1 MSSARQKPASPAAW
15 VVVTIA
21 VLIVG
26 FVIGAP
32 LASVF
37 VAAFSRGTGAFFS
50 AITAPDAIAALQLT
64 LLTVA
69 IVVPANTVFGLAAA
83 WAITK
88 FEFRGK
94 GILAAIIDLPL
105 AVSPVVA
112 GLMLVL
118 VFGAR
123 GLFGPFLVDS
133 GIKVIFGTP
142 GIVLATMFVTL
153 PFVAR
158 EVIPVMRAC
167 GSDDETAAR
176 SLGAGGWQM
185 LWRVTLPNV
194 RWSLVYGALACAG
207 RSVGEFGAV
216 SVVSG
221 HIRGET
227 NTLSLHVEA
236 LYNEYDQAG
245 AFAVAALLASFSLF
259 ALAARKVIEA
269 RFGGGGGK
277 A

>member
-1 MSSARQKPASPAAW
+1 MSARRKPDSAAAW
-15 VVVTIA
+15 VI
-21 VLIVG
+21 
-26 FVIGAP
+26 IG
-32 LASVF
+32 
-37 VAAFSRGTGAFFS
+37 
-50 AITAPDAIAALQLT
+50 IAALVLVVVVGVPLVAVFAAAMSKGPAALLRALTTPDACAALRLT

-69 IVVPANTVFGLAAA
+69 IVVPLNTAFGLVAA

-88 FEFRGK
+88 FDFRGK
-94 GILAAIIDLPL
+94 AALGAFIDLPL

-123 GLFGPFLVDS
+123 GLFGEVLTDAGVK
-133 GIKVIFGTP
+133 IVFGTP
-142 GIVLATMFVTL
+142 GIVLATAFVTV
-153 PFVAR
+153 PYVAR
-158 EVIPVMRAC
+158 EVIPVMRAF
-167 GSDDETAAR
+167 GNDDELAAR
-176 SLGAGGWQM
+176 ALGAGGWQM
-185 LWRVTLPNV
+185 FWRVTLPNV

-216 SVVSG
+216 SVISG

-245 AFAVAALLASFSLF
+245 ASSVAALLALFSLF
-259 ALAARKVIEA
+259 ALAARKMIEA
-269 RFGGGGGK
+269 HLRRRKGQ